1 MGARGGRHAILPDS
15 NSESPCYNSS
25 SQDQDVLKMM
35 TPAKPI
41 APTSEDSQRWEHS
54 SLRKR
59 LILGAWLE
67 DLEDELA
74 RHLPPDRR
82 EAWGPAD
89 LSSNPFEQITRQLS
103 VLYHETPHVSNSQ
116 QLDISDLIGRNGLV
130 TMAGLW
136 PLMQRAQQMIL
147 GMREAILRI
156 DVVPPSQDYPLEGRL
171 QYRIVTSDFVVL
183 ESHPDQPDIPLYYC
197 EYRLRSNE
205 HGDEWIA
212 DVIDIRDPQN
222 PSFTMHKITSTG
234 ELGIDVSDDYMTGPM
249 IGESYPWKDQQ
260 GRPFLPVVL
269 YHAEKTGHLWDP
281 YTGSQMVY
289 GSLTSAT
296 LYTLWLHLV
305 RDSCWA
311 QKWIAGL
318 SVSGLN
324 QMDQDQI
331 SRRSSIATD
340 PSSILVFAQDPDS
353 TTQPQVGTFQVPVDP
368 GSLLESI
375 AKYET
380 RVALAAGLSPADIS
394 RQSGDPRSGYAL
406 AISRSG
412 QREAQKK
419 FAPIFR
425 ISDEELL
432 AKSAMLSNRYLGTN
446 LPESGYRVSYVS
458 LPLSPNEI
466 TSQRQDI
473 IEKMN
478 AGLMSPVQA
487 VMAMYD
493 DLDQLEAVQMLD
505 QIRKDKAQYT

>member
-1 MGARGGRHAILPDS
+1 MSMI
-15 NSESPCYNSS
+15 
-25 SQDQDVLKMM
+25 
-35 TPAKPI
+35 PAKPI
-41 APTSEDSQRWEHS
+41 APSGEDSQRWEHS

-67 DLEDELA
+67 DLEDELS

-89 LSSNPFEQITRQLS
+89 LSSNPFEQITRQLA
-103 VLYHETPHVSNSQ
+103 VLYHETPSVSNSQ
-116 QLDISDLIGRNGLV
+116 SNDISSLIGRNGLV

-136 PLMQRAQQMIL
+136 PLMQRAQQMVL
-147 GMREAILRI
+147 GMRESIIRI
-156 DVVPPSQDYPLEGRL
+156 DVVPPSEVYPLEGRL
-171 QYRIVTSDFVVL
+171 QYRIVTSDYVVM
-183 ESHPDQPDIPLYYC
+183 EAHPDQPDIPLYYC
-197 EYRLRSNE
+197 EYRLRSKDNQA
-205 HGDEWIA
+205 EWVA
-212 DVIDIRDPQN
+212 DVIDIRDPNN
-222 PSFTMHKITSTG
+222 PKFSIHKINSSG
-234 ELGIDVSDDYMTGPM
+234 EIGIDVSDDYMGGSLM
-249 IGESYPWKDQQ
+249 GDAYPWKDST

-331 SRRSSIATD
+331 ARRSSIATD

-425 ISDEELL
+425 MGDEELL
-432 AKSAMLSNRYLGTN
+432 AKSAMLANKYLSTQ
-446 LPESGYRVSYVS
+446 LPESGYRVSYSS
-458 LPLSPNEI
+458 LPLSPDEI
-466 TSQRQDI
+466 KAQREDI
-473 IEKMN
+473 IGKMD
-478 AGLMSPVQA
+478 AGLMSPIQA
-487 VMAMYD
+487 IMEMYD
-493 DLDQLEAVQMLD
+493 DLDRLEAQQMLD
-505 QIRKDKAQYT
+505 QIRKEKAQYT

>member
-1 MGARGGRHAILPDS
+1 M
-15 NSESPCYNSS
+15 
-25 SQDQDVLKMM
+25 SQI
-35 TPAKPI
+35 PPKPI
-41 APTSEDSQRWEHS
+41 APSNQDSQRWDHS
-54 SLRKR
+54 ALRKR
-59 LILGAWLE
+59 LMIGAWHE
-67 DLEDELA
+67 DLEDELQ
-74 RHLPPDRR
+74 RHLPADRR
-82 EAWGPAD
+82 EAWGPSD
-89 LSSNPFEQITRQLS
+89 LSSNPFEQITRQLA
-103 VLYHETPHVSNSQ
+103 VLYHETPNVSNSQ
-116 QLDISDLIGRNGLV
+116 QDDISDLIGRNGLV
-130 TMAGLW
+130 TLAGLW

-147 GMREAILRI
+147 GMRESIIRI

-171 QYRIVTSDFVVL
+171 QYRIVTSDYVTL
-183 ESHPDQPDIPLYYC
+183 QAHPDQPDIPLYYC
-197 EYRLRSNE
+197 EYRLRSKDNST
-205 HGDEWIA
+205 EWIA
-212 DVIDIRDPQN
+212 DVIDITDPKN
-222 PSFTMHKITSTG
+222 PSFTMHKIGSNG
-234 ELGIDVSDDYMTGPM
+234 ELGIDVSDDYMGGPL
-249 IGESYPWKDQQ
+249 IGESYPWRDKT
-260 GRPFLPVVL
+260 GRPFLPLVL

-281 YTGSQMVY
+281 YTGSQSVA

-419 FAPIFR
+419 FAPIMR

-432 AKSAMLSNRYLGTN
+432 AKSAMLSNRYLGTD
-446 LPESGYRVSYVS
+446 LPESGYRVSYAA
-458 LPLSPNEI
+458 LPLAPDEI
-466 TSQRQDI
+466 KAQREDI
-473 IEKMN
+473 IQKME

-487 VMAMYD
+487 IMAMYD
-493 DLDQLEAVQMLD
+493 DIDQIEAVKMLD
-505 QIRKDKAQYT
+505 QIRRDKAQFT

>member
-1 MGARGGRHAILPDS
+1 MIIAP
-15 NSESPCYNSS
+15 
-25 SQDQDVLKMM
+25 
-35 TPAKPI
+35 KPI
-41 APTSEDSQRWEHS
+41 APSSEDTQRWEHS

-89 LSSNPFEQITRQLS
+89 LSSNPFEQITRQLA
-103 VLYHETPHVSNSQ
+103 VLYHESPSVSNSQ
-116 QLDISDLIGRNGLV
+116 AQDISDLIGRNGLV

-136 PLMQRAQQMIL
+136 PLMQRAQQMVL
-147 GMREAILRI
+147 GMRESIIRI
-156 DVVPPSQDYPLEGRL
+156 DVVPPSEEYPLEGRL
-171 QYRIVTSDFVVL
+171 QYRIVTSDYVIM
-183 ESHPDQPDIPLYYC
+183 EAHPDQPDIPLYYQ
-197 EYRLRSNE
+197 EYRLRSKD
-205 HGDEWIA
+205 GKGVWIA
-212 DVIDIRDPQN
+212 DVIDIRDPN
-222 PSFTMHKITSTG
+222 YPTFKMHKIDSSG
-234 ELGIDVSDDYMTGPM
+234 EIGIDVSDEYMGGPLE
-249 IGESYPWKDQQ
+249 GESYPWKDKS
-260 GRPFLPVVL
+260 GRPFLPLVL

-305 RDSCWA
+305 RDACWA

-324 QMDQDQI
+324 QMDQDQVA
-331 SRRSSIATD
+331 RRSAIATD
-340 PSSILVFAQDPDS
+340 PSSILVFAQDPDAN
-353 TTQPQVGTFQVPVDP
+353 TQPQVGTFQVPVDP

-394 RQSGDPRSGYAL
+394 RQSGDPRSGYAI

-412 QREAQKK
+412 QRESAKR

-425 ISDEELL
+425 VGDESLL

-446 LPESGYRVSYVS
+446 LPESGYRVSYIS
-458 LPLSPNEI
+458 LPLSAEENKAQ
-466 TSQRQDI
+466 TADI
-473 IEKMN
+473 IARMD
-478 AGLMSPVQA
+478 AGLMSPVMA
-487 VMAMYD
+487 VMAIYD
-493 DLDQLEAVQMLD
+493 DLDHLEAVQMLD
-505 QIRKDKAQYT
+505 QIRKDKAQFT